1 MDHAHLEIARRAM
14 PGSGGGMAALR
25 LVKVASVSSSRPG
38 PVGVKTG
45 AKSRNSGFTLMELIV
60 TMALAAVVLTLG
72 VPMFQDVIRNNR
84 LATTVNEFVGAL
96 QLARSESI
104 KRGVRVTL
112 CKSAN
117 GTSCASGGG
126 YEQGWIV
133 FADPNN
139 NATVDA
145 GETVIRVFEAISADA
160 SMTLA
165 GNTHVARYISFAAT
179 GTTQLTSGAFQAGT
193 LTLCQAPKA
202 RQVVINS
209 VGRVRTVVATC
220 S

>member
-1 MDHAHLEIARRAM
+1 MDHAHFRIARRAV
-14 PGSGGGMAALR
+14 PGSGSGMVALR
-25 LVKVASVSSSRPG
+25 LVRVTSMSSSRLG

-72 VPMFQDVIRNNR
+72 VPMFQDVISNNR
-84 LATTVNEFVGAL
+84 LAATVNEFVGSL

-117 GTSCASGGG
+117 GTSCSSSGG

-139 NATVDA
+139 NAAIDV
-145 GETVIRVFEAISADA
+145 GETIIRVFEAFPTGAN
-160 SMTLA
+160 MTLT
-165 GNTHVARYISFAAT
+165 GNTHVARYVSYVAT
-179 GTTQLTSGAFQAGT
+179 GATQLIGGGFQAGT
-193 LTLCQAPKA
+193 LTLCAAPKA
-202 RQVVINS
+202 RRIVINS
-209 VGRVRTVVATC
+209 VGRVRTIGATC

>member
-1 MDHAHLEIARRAM
+1 MRGQRA
-14 PGSGGGMAALR
+14 
-25 LVKVASVSSSRPG
+25 
-38 PVGVKTG
+38 
-45 AKSRNSGFTLMELIV
+45 FTLIELLI
-60 TMALAAVVLTLG
+60 TMALAAVVLALG
-72 VPMFQDVIRNNR
+72 VPMLRDVIRNNR
-84 LATTVNEFVGAL
+84 LAATVNEFVGAL

-133 FADPNN
+133 FVDPND

-145 GETVIRVFEAISADA
+145 GEAIIRVFEAFPTGTN
-160 SMTLA
+160 MTLT
-165 GNTHVARYISFAAT
+165 GNTHVARYVSFAAT
-179 GTTQLTSGAFQAGT
+179 GSTQLTGGAFQAGT

>member
-1 MDHAHLEIARRAM
+1 MDR
-14 PGSGGGMAALR
+14 S
-25 LVKVASVSSSRPG
+25 
-38 PVGVKTG
+38 
-45 AKSRNSGFTLMELIV
+45 SGFTLMELIV
-60 TMALAAVVLTLG
+60 TLALAVIVLTLG
-72 VPMFQDVIRNNR
+72 VPSFQDALRNDR
-84 LATTVNEFVGAL
+84 LTTRTNDLIGAL
-96 QLARSESI
+96 QLTRSEAI
-104 KRGVRVTL
+104 TRGVRVTL

-117 GTSCASGGG
+117 GTSCASSGG

-133 FADPNN
+133 FVDPND

-145 GETVIRVFEAISADA
+145 GETIIRIFEPFPTGAN
-160 SMTLA
+160 MTLT
-165 GNTHVARYISFAAT
+165 GNTHVAQYVSFAAT